1 MSACQDCTLGAEAAR
16 LTLETCRWQIVN
28 VITTLTRE
36 QQVSPIDLL
45 RADENDGEGGSREGG
60 KEWVSRGERRQRV
73 ARESADLEPAA
84 VCPFCQVV

>member
-45 RADENDGEGGSREGG
+45 RADENDGEGGSGEGG